1 MIIKLG
7 VRGADPGNLI
17 RYLANTDALKERNP
31 GRNMHENPRVITGSM
46 GYSGPLTKE
55 LVARVSADLRTP
67 TVLHPTVQVYGGNI
81 FHASISVGKE
91 EGSVPD
97 EKWRLIA
104 KDYMRGM
111 EFDGAGK
118 APLRWIAVHHGNNA
132 AGASHIHI
140 AANLIRENGTKAS
153 IWRDQIRSSKIATE
167 LEVKHG
173 FYVVAGRLDGPNPR
187 GYSKEDSGRSKD
199 AEQEPRRIELERMV
213 RVAAVGSTSEE
224 SFVQNLEQQG
234 LRFRGRKDHNGTLTG
249 YSVNL
254 PETTTAKGNEHW
266 WAGGKLARDLSLPR
280 LRLGWEDKTSNKPS
294 HIKAVDELVSLQRSL
309 PTASFDQVV
318 DASHQ
323 MAGALAAVSQATEDP
338 PGELARAS
346 HHAGKFAQTRTYV
359 QKPKPPALS
368 IGLLFLQCMDPA
380 GPVGKTV
387 MLKQLMATY
396 RALLDAQY
404 AQRGLVTA
412 KGGIPGMSEAP
423 EEELVQI
430 GVTAGVTAGAMV
442 MERHAR
448 TKEARAKNE
457 RKQLEPWDAKAIRK
471 MRVENEWLAATQR
484 AAHRPIPGRMTQA
497 QADRIQALADEFEM
511 PAMVVGIDR
520 YTEKEAAAYIESLEA
535 HSTGYV
541 PEKVVLPQTALQ
553 ESDAVEAFMADLEA
567 KHGDKIQP
575 PVSRPRWCSRSG
587 SPPSPV

>member
-1 MIIKLG
+1 MVATL
-7 VRGADPGNLI
+7 
-17 RYLANTDALKERNP
+17 
-31 GRNMHENPRVITGSM
+31 
-46 GYSGPLTKE
+46 SG
-55 LVARVSADLRTP
+55 DLRVP
-67 TVLHPTVQVYGGNI
+67 TLKFPDTFPKGNQIWHAAIVLQP
-81 FHASISVGKE
+81 E
-91 EGSVPD
+91 EGKLDS
-97 EKWRLIA
+97 ETWERLA
-104 KDYMRGM
+104 QDYMTEMGLN
-111 EFDGAGK
+111 GGGQV
-118 APLRWIAVHHGNNA
+118 PLRWFAVNHGVNS
-132 AGASHIHI
+132 AGSDHVHI
-140 AANLIRENGTKAS
+140 AANLIRENGIQAKV
-153 IWRDQIRSSKIATE
+153 WMDMPRSQKVAML
-167 LEVKHG
+167 LEERYDLK
-173 FYVVAGRLDGPNPR
+173 VVASRYMGVSAR
-187 GYSKEDSGRSKD
+187 GYGMNDLKRAVNTGGK
-199 AEQEPRRIELERMV
+199 EPRRIELERKV

-280 LRLGWEDKTSNKPS
+280 LRLGWEDKTSNTPS

-457 RKQLEPWDAKAIRK
+457 RKALEPWDAKAIRK
-471 MRVENEWLAATQR
+471 MRVENEWLQATQR

-541 PEKVVLPQTALQ
+541 PEKVALPQTALQ

-567 KHGDKIQP
+567 KHGDKIPEQAQP
-575 PVSRPRWCSRSG
+575 SEPSTVVQRKWLTSVAGLSPEDAEKMTKEGAAAFRTQMEQRNALAVGLTPVQTAKNGPGKGRSL
-587 SPPSPV
+587 